1 MKTRNLLSLVICL
14 IGMNVFAQQQ
24 KVAIVSF
31 DNQVKELQDQ
41 DLTELV
47 RIELS
52 KHQKF
57 EIIDR
62 YEVNEVLR
70 ENDIDMSSC
79 YSKTCLIKAGELL
92 SANKMVSGS
101 VDRLGESIYVRLR
114 MLDVRSESIEKEVVQ
129 EYRLIPEKIIPMV
142 AIAVN
147 DLMGIKNDESLVKS
161 LSSGSSY
168 ESAVNNPHYNRL
180 ELSGPRMGYTFIMGE
195 ASQIMKAPKSEGGYD
210 AYPALFQFGYQFEKQ
225 YLNEGKFQALF
236 EFIPMVSGLDQGL
249 FIPSL
254 TVMNGLRNN
263 VNGIEFAIGPSI
275 NFVKMSQQYQAD
287 DNEWYRPQDRE
298 NVEDF
303 PMDYRLDSRGEVKI
317 QSYVVLAAGFSFR
330 SGKMNIP
337 VNAFFIPGKETQRFG
352 FSFGFNARG

>member
-1 MKTRNLLSLVICL
+1 MSI
-14 IGMNVFAQQQ
+14 NVFAQLP

-31 DNQVKELQDQ
+31 DNQVKELQSQ
-41 DLTELV
+41 NLTELV

-62 YEVNEVLR
+62 YEVHEVLQQN
-70 ENDIDMSSC
+70 ELDVNAC
-79 YSKTCLIKAGELL
+79 FSKSCLIKAGEML
-92 SANKMVSGS
+92 SANKMISGS

-114 MLDVRSESIEKEVVQ
+114 MLDVRSKSIEKEVVQ

-147 DLMGIKNDESLVKS
+147 DLVGVANDEGLVRS
-161 LSSGSSY
+161 LSSNSSY
-168 ESAVNNPHYNRL
+168 ESAVNNPHYNKL
-180 ELSGPRMGYTFIMGE
+180 ELSGPRMGYTFIVGQGAE
-195 ASQIMKAPKSEGGYD
+195 VMKAPKSEGGYD

-236 EFIPMVSGLDQGL
+236 EFLPMVSGLDQGM
-249 FIPSL
+249 FVPSF
-254 TVMNGLRNN
+254 TIMNGLRNN

-275 NFVKMSQQYQAD
+275 NFVQMSKQYQTED
-287 DNEWYRPQDRE
+287 GEWFRPSDRE
-298 NVEDF
+298 NVEGYTVDWR
-303 PMDYRLDSRGEVKI
+303 MDSRGDVKI